1 MQSAFAPDVLRLQ
14 SPLAV
19 QHWAAIL
26 LPSGVAVAAGE
37 VMQTP
42 LEMASALPS
51 RASTLY
57 DGTAVGGEG
66 DGGGGGG
73 GDGNGGG
80 DGDGGGGGGGGGG
93 EVHGGGAGR
102 AASQKFGVSDPP

>member
-57 DGTAVGGEG
+57 DELVGA
-66 DGGGGGG
+66 
-73 GDGNGGG
+73 GG
-80 DGDGGGGGGGGGG
+80 DGDGGGGGDDCTTGGNGG
-93 EVHGGGAGR
+93 EGSVAPAHESPVQTYALL
-102 AASQKFGVSDPP
+102 